1 LAVSQVS
8 INRRDAE
15 TLRTLGELGGVPIG
29 EWVERVGGEREWRR
43 REAEERDFGL
53 RGWRRSGLSGLSG
66 GTGLTGGG
74 DGPEIQVLFG

>member
-1 LAVSQVS
+1 
-8 INRRDAE
+8 
-15 TLRTLGELGGVPIG
+15 
-29 EWVERVGGEREWRR
+29 VERVGGEREWRR